1 MTETVKAVYENGVLR
16 PLRPLKLRE
25 RQTVRLQIVQE
36 VTDSED
42 EVALRMLIEAGALTP
57 PPGRSDVEPISEQER
72 RELADRLGRAPG
84 KPLSEIIIEDRGE
97 RSAHWQPQPLPLIP
111 LLYLHDH
118 RKRIIAIKN
127 RVFSS
132 KIRFFSR
139 RK

>member
-25 RQTVRLQIVQE
+25 RQTVRLQIVPE
-36 VTDSED
+36 ELTDSED
-42 EVALRMLIEAGALTP
+42 EAAIRTLIEAGVLTP

-97 RSAHWQPQPLPLIP
+97 R
-111 LLYLHDH
+111 
-118 RKRIIAIKN
+118 
-127 RVFSS
+127 
-132 KIRFFSR
+132 
-139 RK
+139 